1 MLQKPDESE
10 LERGTFTSDL
20 DVVPSAIMCCDL
32 PDFTITYMN
41 PASMAM
47 LRQIEDQLPVPVD
60 RILGSSIDIFHE
72 SPDYQRGILLD
83 PKNLP
88 HAATIEVGPHTLHLE
103 IVARYDAEGTYIG
116 QLLQW
121 QVVTEKVAAEREAA
135 RLRQMIDQMP
145 INTMLMNKDTFCIEY
160 MNDTSLQTL
169 KGLEALL
176 PCRADEVVGQCVD
189 IFHKHPE
196 HQRKM
201 LADPSYLPHRAK
213 IKLGEETLDL
223 RVNAVNNRRG
233 HYIGAMVTWAVVT
246 SELGLAEEIN
256 AVVNEVTAAASQMQ
270 GSAEMMAANAEETD
284 SKSGA
289 VAAATEQLTASIN
302 EISDQVSRSAETAKL
317 AADEA
322 EESNQVVSGLADSA
336 ESIGEV
342 VELINNIAS
351 QTNLLALNATIE
363 AARAGD
369 AGKGFAVVAS
379 EVKNLANQT
388 GKATEQIA
396 QQITSIQ
403 AAAQTSAEATRRIVD
418 RVNEL
423 KEISVGIS
431 AAVEEQA
438 AATREVSSNTSAVSE
453 AAAQA
458 GLLAADILQAVSTLN
473 QQSQHL
479 HAEVDGFIQAM
490 DK

>member
-1 MLQKPDESE
+1 
-10 LERGTFTSDL
+10 
-20 DVVPSAIMCCDL
+20 MCCNL
-32 PDFTITYMN
+32 PDFIITYMN
-41 PASMAM
+41 PASVAL
-47 LRQIEDQLPVPVD
+47 LRQIADELPLPVD
-60 RILGSSIDIFHE
+60 DILGSSIDIFHE
-72 SPDYQRGILLD
+72 APEYQRGILLNPD
-83 PKNLP
+83 NLP
-88 HAATIEVGPHTLHLE
+88 HTAIIEVGLHTLNLE
-103 IVARYDAEGTYIG
+103 IVARFDAGGTYIG
-116 QLLQW
+116 PLLQW
-121 QVVTEKVAAEREAA
+121 QVITEKVAAEREAA

-160 MNDTSLQTL
+160 MNDTSLKTL
-169 KGLEALL
+169 RGLEALL

-201 LADPSYLPHRAK
+201 LADPSNLPHRAK
-213 IKLGEETLDL
+213 IKLGDDTLDL
-223 RVNAVNNRRG
+223 RVSAVNNRRG
-233 HYIGAMVTWAVVT
+233 DYIGAMVTWDVVT
-246 SELGLAEEIN
+246 SQLSLAGEIN

-270 GSAEMMAANAEETD
+270 SSAELMASNAEETD

-289 VAAATEQLTASIN
+289 VAAATEELTASIN

-322 EESNQVVSGLADSA
+322 AESNDVVAGLADSA

-342 VELINNIAS
+342 VELINNIAA

-396 QQITSIQ
+396 QQITAIQ
-403 AAAQTSAEATRRIVD
+403 TSAQTSAEATSRIVA

-423 KEISVGIS
+423 KEIAVGIA

-473 QQSQHL
+473 HQSQHL